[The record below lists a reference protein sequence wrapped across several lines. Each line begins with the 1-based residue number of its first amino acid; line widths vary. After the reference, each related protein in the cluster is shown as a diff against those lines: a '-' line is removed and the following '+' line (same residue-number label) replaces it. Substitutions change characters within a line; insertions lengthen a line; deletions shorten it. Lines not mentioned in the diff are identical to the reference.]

1 MQRFMMGRALYQP
14 LLAQRQCGIGI
25 TGFVQLQCRFDLLRR
40 LLIERPAGGR
50 KQACQQIEQCHAQCV
65 LAV

>member
-1 MQRFMMGRALYQP
+1 L
-14 LLAQRQCGIGI
+14 RQ
-25 TGFVQLQCRFDLLRR
+25 
-40 LLIERPAGGR
+40 LLIECPAGGR